1 MTENQEAA
9 PRRGRP
15 RPLVTLE
22 RDERVADA
30 LAQVAESQTRRDL
43 TERTGLPGNQV
54 YACLNRLR
62 RTDRV
67 KKVNGN
73 SYQLLR

>member
-1 MTENQEAA
+1 MTENQEA

-22 RDERVADA
+22 RDEK
-30 LAQVAESQTRRDL
+30 VAEALQAAGAAQTRREL
-43 TERTGLPGNQV
+43 TERVGLPGNQV
-54 YACLNRLR
+54 YACLHRLR

-67 KKVNGN
+67 RKVNGN
-73 SYQLLR
+73 TYQLTR